1 MVPEPGLGIDMARVF
16 DLERINRLEKEKMKR
31 SSADLESR
39 KGFGRQRVRLNPK
52 LGPSNLRKAVGSDE
66 S

>member
-1 MVPEPGLGIDMARVF
+1 MARVF

-39 KGFGRQRVRLNPK
+39 KGFDRQRVRLNPK
-52 LGPSNLRKAVGSDE
+52 LGPFGSE
-66 S
+66 KSSGFG